1 MYQLDKIDRKILFE
15 LDFDSRQS
23 DSKIAKKLKISRD
36 IVRYRINKLIELDYI
51 HNFITII
58 NSMKLG
64 YNWYRTFFKFENLT
78 IIKEKEIIEYLKTK
92 SSWITK
98 IEGKWSLNTGIFIKN
113 VYEFKEFI
121 DEFLFRYSS
130 YVKDYETS
138 IVTKMYIHHKNYLI
152 ENNSNYQK
160 PILMGFESYK
170 DYNEVKIDKVDFDIL
185 KVILKNARLK
195 TIDIAKQINLT
206 EIVVRYR
213 LKKMIKS
220 GIILGFKPFLNVDK
234 LGFIYFKLHLK
245 LYNLNIDK
253 KKKFMNF
260 LFKHLNVVYTTELIN
275 GSDLEIEFQ
284 VNSNSEFYKY
294 IENIRN
300 EFGDIIKDYEF
311 MQYTN
316 EYKFTYLPNIF

>member
-1 MYQLDKIDRKILFE
+1 
-15 LDFDSRQS
+15 
-23 DSKIAKKLKISRD
+23 
-36 IVRYRINKLIELDYI
+36 
-51 HNFITII
+51 
-58 NSMKLG
+58 
-64 YNWYRTFFKFENLT
+64 
-78 IIKEKEIIEYLKTK
+78 
-92 SSWITK
+92 
-98 IEGKWSLNTGIFIKN
+98 
-113 VYEFKEFI
+113 
-121 DEFLFRYSS
+121 
-130 YVKDYETS
+130 
-138 IVTKMYIHHKNYLI
+138 
-152 ENNSNYQK
+152 
-160 PILMGFESYK
+160 
-170 DYNEVKIDKVDFDIL
+170 
-185 KVILKNARLK
+185 
-195 TIDIAKQINLT
+195 
-206 EIVVRYR
+206 
-213 LKKMIKS
+213 
-220 GIILGFKPFLNVDK
+220 FLNVDK